1 MNYLHLHHASAAAGL
16 RDPRSAGRYANRVAE
31 VVGVVGLGAMGA
43 PMAANLVRAGYDVAG
58 FDVRG
63 TGSAA
68 SVAEVTHRAT
78 TSLLI
83 VVRTRSQV
91 EDVVAQLDRPGLDV
105 IVMSTID
112 PGAMELLATDLAGRG
127 MCAVDAPMSGG
138 VAGAEAGSLTI
149 MAAGEPAALER
160 SRPVFNVL
168 ASHLFVIGERP
179 GMAQAVKLANQLML
193 AVGMLGAQEGLRLA
207 AEHGLTAEAVLPVLA
222 HSTGASWAAA
232 NWETVLGWWRDYEP
246 GGALDIIVKDMR
258 SILDGAAE
266 RHLPLPVAAVAFQR
280 LFDVWRTP

>member
-1 MNYLHLHHASAAAGL
+1 
-16 RDPRSAGRYANRVAE
+16 VAE

-43 PMAANLVRAGYDVAG
+43 PMAANLARAGYDVAG
-58 FDVRG
+58 YDIRD

-68 SVAEVTHRAT
+68 SVAAAAHQASRA
-78 TSLLI
+78 LLI
-83 VVRTRSQV
+83 LVRTRAQV
-91 EDVVAQLDRPGLDV
+91 EDVAAQLDRPGLDV
-105 IVMSTID
+105 VVMSTID
-112 PGAMELLATDLAGRG
+112 PGAMERVAAGLAGRG
-127 MCAVDAPMSGG
+127 MNAVDAPISGG
-138 VAGAEAGSLTI
+138 VAGAEAGTLTI

-160 SRPVFNVL
+160 CRPLFEAVGR
-168 ASHLFVIGERP
+168 HIFVIGERP
-179 GMAQAVKLANQLML
+179 GMGQAVKLANQLML

-207 AEHGLTAEAVLPVLA
+207 GEHGLEPGAVLPVVE

-266 RHLPLPVAAVAFQR
+266 RHLPLPVAALAFQR
-280 LFDVWRTP
+280 LFDVWRRPG